1 MDNMSSFYSAVPL
14 RKRPQRSYSEDEETG
29 YGSRGA
35 TNGQYSAL
43 GDSDTDLLQIQD
55 STSEVAAFLSNIKNQ
70 NAASSG
76 EISIQAMSKAL
87 EQGQRYNILDIREL
101 ETKYGRN
108 QVWKLQKC
116 GEVAAIEIW
125 GPHSVAKHVAE
136 ADGSVNPQKKALMLQ
151 LVLHYKG
158 FTGSKERPERYNV
171 DFLAC

>member
-29 YGSRGA
+29 YGSRGV

-55 STSEVAAFLSNIKNQ
+55 ATSEVAAFLSNIKNQ

-116 GEVAAIEIW
+116 GAVAAIEIW